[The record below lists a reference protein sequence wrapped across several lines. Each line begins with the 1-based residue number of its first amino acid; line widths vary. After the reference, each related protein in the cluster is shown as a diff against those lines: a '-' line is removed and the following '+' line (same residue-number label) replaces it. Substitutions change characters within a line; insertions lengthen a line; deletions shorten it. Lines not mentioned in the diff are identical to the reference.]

1 MQNSN
6 DQLLSIQSLYPEL
19 PLKRAIPEAYADGI
33 ITLAEA
39 QQLAGTLPKPMS
51 DTPPIEEPK
60 PRETQYNLKDLRLI
74 WCPWSGK
81 QFADMTND
89 EIDANV
95 DAYNPE
101 LREKA
106 LAYLKMRGY
115 S

>member
-1 MQNSN
+1 MQNLK
-6 DQLLSIQSLYPEL
+6 DQLISIQDLYPEL
-19 PLKRAIPEAYADGI
+19 PTRVAIATAYADEI
-33 ITLAEA
+33 VTLAEA
-39 QQLAGTLPKPMS
+39 EKLVATLPRPMS
-51 DTPPIEEPK
+51 DTPPVEEPK
-60 PRETQYNLKDLRLI
+60 PKETQYNLKELRLI

-95 DAYNPE
+95 DAYDPV
-101 LREKA
+101 LRDKA